1 MDLIEDYEAYIARK
15 EAKKQ
20 KRNKLFA
27 KLIDYLRKRCNCG

>member
-27 KLIDYLRKRCNCG
+27 KLIDFLRKRCNFG